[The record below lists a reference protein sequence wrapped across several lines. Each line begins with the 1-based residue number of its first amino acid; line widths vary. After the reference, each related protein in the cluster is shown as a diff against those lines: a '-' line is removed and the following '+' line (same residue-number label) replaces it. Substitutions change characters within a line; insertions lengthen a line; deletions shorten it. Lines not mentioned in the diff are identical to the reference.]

1 MIYRVLNNYKIESL
15 FVISL
20 LILPF
25 IPTWGSLD
33 KIGQQY
39 LFLSFSQICNSLY
52 LYKVLKKNDFKE
64 LTILECSLFG
74 TLFISLASFFTSDFL
89 LQSWI
94 EFMRLAIYVMVFL
107 NLTFTLRRVKNI
119 DELLLVILLVF
130 LTSEVIAVLLD
141 FLKIYDF
148 DNPFGRSRFVQGLSS
163 NLNVGAFSI
172 LIKIPLLIYFLNKSK
187 SFFHKL
193 FIFIVLALS
202 FFSIFIM
209 SSRGALI
216 GLIIFSILFIS
227 FSIFQYFRKNSLLD
241 LFIYLFILGITF
253 LSHTYLFQNKANF
266 RITSRLVSFQGDS
279 STLNRLSY
287 YKDAVDAILTHPI
300 LGMGIGT
307 WKVNSIGF
315 VGEKMQEYEVPYHV
329 HNDFLQFGAETGII
343 GMLFYFSI
351 FFIPLVIILRRL
363 LKSKLNQDV
372 FLDFL
377 LFSALIIFIIDSSV
391 NFPKARPYTMINLL
405 IYLAII
411 NYHYFSSFNPKLKL
425 PIKKLQLIFI
435 LLLIPINFHNYKI
448 FQNLKDQMF
457 LFLDYNIN
465 QDFSRPLA
473 EVEGFETQYDD
484 LSVSSFPIYNEL
496 ANYYIFQG
504 KQDKAI
510 ELARKGRKSNPFL
523 FASENQIGQ
532 AYYFKNEIDSAYY
545 YSKLAF
551 EKRPFNSAHVT
562 HFQKILYAKKA
573 SIEEFN
579 QILETI
585 RDSKIYHENETF
597 WVNHLQAI
605 VYTKN
610 YINFTENDKKIANE
624 AVKLFPKSKTIRAFN
639 KLIVLGIGVLDYSNK
654 VDSNAK
660 KLFEEGKYNEAIK
673 LWEKSIEV
681 LPNED
686 AYYLNIA
693 QAHFSMNNSDMA
705 LKYLKIVE
713 QLEIKE
719 EDGKFEF
726 LLGLYFFEKGNI
738 KKACDA
744 IRYAYD
750 SGYKEALKTY
760 ELINCN

>member
-1 MIYRVLNNYKIESL
+1 MIQKVLNKYKIESF

-20 LILPF
+20 MILPF
-25 IPTWGSLD
+25 LPTWGSLD

-39 LFLSFSQICNSLY
+39 LFLSFLQICNSFY
-52 LYKVLKKNDFKE
+52 LYKVSNKSDFK

-74 TLFISLASFFTSDFL
+74 TLFISLASFFASDFL

-94 EFMRLAIYVMVFL
+94 EFMRLAIYVMVFF
-107 NLTFTLRRVKNI
+107 NLTFTLKRVKNI
-119 DELLLVILLVF
+119 DKLLLAVLLFF
-130 LTSEVIAVLLD
+130 LTSEVIAVLVD
-141 FLKIYDF
+141 FLKIYEF
-148 DNPFGRSRFVQGLSS
+148 DNPFGRSRLVEGLSS

-172 LIKIPLLIYFLNKSK
+172 LIKVPLIIYFLNKTK
-187 SFFHKL
+187 SFFYKL
-193 FIFIVLALS
+193 LLYIILAFS

-209 SSRGALI
+209 SSRGAMI
-216 GLIIFSILFIS
+216 GLIVFSVLFIS

-253 LSHTYLFQNKANF
+253 LSHSYLFQNRTDF
-266 RITSRLVSFQGDS
+266 RVTSRLVSFQGDN
-279 STLNRLSY
+279 STNYRLGY
-287 YKDAVDAILTHPI
+287 YKDAVDAILNHPI

-307 WKVNSIGF
+307 WKVNSIRF
-315 VGEKMQEYEVPYHV
+315 IGEKMQEYEVPYHV
-329 HNDFLQFGAETGII
+329 HNDFLQLGAETGII
-343 GMLFYFSI
+343 GMFFYLSI
-351 FFIPLVIILRRL
+351 FLIPLVIILRRL
-363 LKSKLNQDV
+363 LKSKPNQDV

-377 LFSALIIFIIDSSV
+377 LISALIIFTIDSCI
-391 NFPKARPYTMINLL
+391 NFPKARPYTMINILF
-405 IYLAII
+405 YLAII
-411 NYHYFSSFNPKLKL
+411 NHYYFSSFNPKLKISL
-425 PIKKLQLIFI
+425 KNLQLIFI

-465 QDFSRPLA
+465 KDFSRPLT
-473 EVEGFETQYDD
+473 EIEGFETQYDN
-484 LSVSSFPIYNEL
+484 LSVSAFPIYNEL

-510 ELARKGRKSNPFL
+510 ELARKGRKANPFL
-523 FASENQIGQ
+523 YASENQIGQ
-532 AYYFKNEIDSAYY
+532 AYYFKNNIDSAYY

-573 SIEEFN
+573 PLEEYN
-579 QILETI
+579 QIIETI
-585 RDSKIYHENETF
+585 KDSKIYYESVTF

-610 YINFTENDKKIANE
+610 YSNFTENDKEIANE
-624 AVKLFPKSKTIRAFN
+624 AVKLFPKNKTIKAFN
-639 KLIVLGIGVLDYSNK
+639 KLIVFGIGVLDYSNR
-654 VDSNAK
+654 VDLDAK
-660 KLFEEGKYNEAIK
+660 KLFEEGQYKEAIK

-681 LPNED
+681 LPTED

-713 QLEIKE
+713 QLDIKE

-726 LLGLYFFEKGNI
+726 LLGLYFFDKGDI
-738 KKACDA
+738 KKACEA
-744 IRYAYD
+744 MRFAYN
-750 SGYKEALKTY
+750 SGYKEALNIYKS
-760 ELINCN
+760 INCN